1 MKPMKSFFCQLL
13 LLMFCSGIFAQDC
26 RCEKDY
32 RALQAATSRYVEF
45 INHMGGEESFD
56 SNFSL
61 ICASDIKKIVNGKL
75 QLKSREELVD
85 QLLSLKQMLGHW
97 VINPVDIVIS
107 TEDRAVAVRLVI
119 SIEKIGTQTALVIL
133 RYTPELQVQEINE
146 VFTQFEG
153 REYEI
158 PKIR

>member
-1 MKPMKSFFCQLL
+1 MKSFFCKLFL
-13 LLMFCSGIFAQDC
+13 FMICSGIFAQEC

-32 RALQAATSRYVEF
+32 AALQAATSRYVEF
-45 INHMGGEESFD
+45 INHVGGEESFD

-61 ICASDIKKIVNGKL
+61 ICAPDIKKIVNGKL
-75 QLKSREELVD
+75 QLKSREEFVH
-85 QLLSLKQMLGHW
+85 QLQSLKQRAGHW
-97 VINPVDIVIS
+97 MINPVDSVIS
-107 TEDRAVAVRLVI
+107 TEDRAVAIRLVI

-153 REYEI
+153 MEHEI